1 MEENTNEK
9 AKKRNKII
17 GVTIG
22 LVIVAIVAVSISY
35 AYWQVTKTQQDKNT
49 MISACLDLDL
59 TSETEGI
66 KLQSAIP
73 ISDAEAALLTGYT
86 FKVTNKCSYD
96 IKYTIGL
103 DALESTN
110 NNYMDFKYVDVKLD
124 DNAKSNYAALEDV
137 VRDDVRA
144 SKKLSVAKVKA
155 NAANTHTLRAWI
167 DVNTPVDQNAK
178 SFKGKIYITATQAD
192 NQKKITNYGA
202 ELASG
207 DVSRDSSSSVT
218 YAVYDSGTLVYSGE
232 GKALTTEGYMFLEK
246 IYFPLVGLT
255 DEEKSYNDTNESAS
269 LMQLIL
275 FASYVNNLNDDE
287 WKTVMGDDSLTA
299 ETAKAQVAEMI
310 NASSNPTLA
319 KSIYDKC
326 LAVNINKV
334 VLEDGITSLS
344 SGMLPFFADTIE
356 FSPSV
361 TEIEGG
367 SITYDFMIRN
377 LTIPETVTTFA
388 GAFEYVNIENLTINA
403 KASELSFAG
412 TINNLKIG
420 NDTGLTTLNFIKD
433 GLTTKKI
440 YIPSTVTN
448 ITGTNYYIEN
458 KPSVELYM
466 YGPQRTITGLTE
478 SEFKFVTWNYTE

>member
-73 ISDAEAALLTGYT
+73 ITDAEAALLTGYT

-178 SFKGKIYITATQAD
+178 SFKGKIYITATQTD

-232 GKALTTEGYMFLEK
+232 GKALTTEGYMFLEN

-255 DEEKSYNDTNESAS
+255 DEEKSYNDTNESVDV
-269 LMQLIL
+269 MQLVS
-275 FASYVNNLNDDE
+275 FASYVNNFNDDE
-287 WKTVMGDDSLTA
+287 WKAMMGDDSATA
-299 ETAKAQVAEMI
+299 ETAKAQIAEMI

-334 VLEDGITSLS
+334 VLEDGITAISA
-344 SGMLPFFADTIE
+344 GMFPLFVDTIE
-356 FSPSV
+356 IPASVIEMESMSFSSV
-361 TEIEGG
+361 E
-367 SITYDFMIRN
+367 IRN

-388 GAFEYVNIENLTINA
+388 DALDFATIYNLTINA
-403 KASELSFAG
+403 SISNITLNG
-412 TINNLKIG
+412 TYNTLKFSNN
-420 NDTGLTTLNFIKD
+420 TGLTTVSFDDFNV
-433 GLTTKKI
+433 KKL
-440 YIPSTVTN
+440 YIPSTVTTMN
-448 ITGTNYYIEN
+448 YTNGIN
-458 KPSVELYM
+458 DKQNVELYM

-478 SEFKFVTWNYTE
+478 SEFKSVTWNYTE

>member
-218 YAVYDSGTLVYSGE
+218 YTVYDSGTLVYSGE
-232 GKALTTEGYMFLEK
+232 GKALATEGYMFLEN

-255 DEEKSYNDTNESAS
+255 DEEKAYEDANESAD
-269 LMQLIL
+269 LMQLIM

-287 WKTVMGDDSLTA
+287 WKAVMGDDSLTV
-299 ETAKAQVAEMI
+299 ETAKAQIAEMI

-334 VLEDGITSLS
+334 VLEDGITAISA
-344 SGMLPFFADTIE
+344 GMFPLFVDTIE

-361 TEIEGG
+361 TEIEEVSLSG
-367 SITYDFMIRN
+367 SMIRN

-388 GAFEYVNIENLTINA
+388 GAFEEANIENLAINA
-403 KASELSFAG
+403 KASELSFSG

-420 NDTGLTTLNFIKD
+420 NDTGLTTLNFVKD
-433 GLTTKKI
+433 GLITNKI

-448 ITGTNYYIEN
+448 ITGTNYYIN
-458 KPSVELYM
+458 DKSTVELYM

-478 SEFKFVTWNYTE
+478 SEFKSVTWNYTE

>member
-17 GVTIG
+17 GITIG

-73 ISDAEAALLTGYT
+73 ITDAEAALLTGYT

-124 DNAKSNYAALEDV
+124 DNAKSNYDALEDV

-178 SFKGKIYITATQAD
+178 SFKGKIYITATQTD

-232 GKALTTEGYMFLEK
+232 GKALTTEGYMFLEN

-255 DEEKSYNDTNESAS
+255 DEEKSYNDTNESVDV
-269 LMQLIL
+269 MQLVS
-275 FASYVNNLNDDE
+275 FASYVNNFNDDE
-287 WKTVMGDDSLTA
+287 WKAMMGDDSATA
-299 ETAKAQVAEMI
+299 ETAKAQIAEMI

-334 VLEDGITSLS
+334 VLEDGITAISA
-344 SGMLPFFADTIE
+344 GMFPLFVDTIE
-356 FSPSV
+356 IPASVIEMESMSFSSV
-361 TEIEGG
+361 E
-367 SITYDFMIRN
+367 IRN

-388 GAFEYVNIENLTINA
+388 DALDFATIYNLTINA
-403 KASELSFAG
+403 SISNITLNG
-412 TINNLKIG
+412 TYNTLKFSNN
-420 NDTGLTTLNFIKD
+420 TGLTTVSFDDFNV
-433 GLTTKKI
+433 KKL
-440 YIPSTVTN
+440 YIPSTVTTMN
-448 ITGTNYYIEN
+448 YTNGIN
-458 KPSVELYM
+458 DKQNVELYM

-478 SEFKFVTWNYTE
+478 SEFKSVTWNYTE

>member
-17 GVTIG
+17 GITIG

-73 ISDAEAALLTGYT
+73 ITDAEAALLTGYT

-103 DALESTN
+103 DALESAN

-207 DVSRDSSSSVT
+207 DVSRDSSSVT
-218 YAVYDSGTLVYSGE
+218 YTVYDSGTLVYSGE
-232 GKALTTEGYMFLEK
+232 GKALTTEGYMFLEN

-255 DEEKSYNDTNESAS
+255 DEEKAYNDTNESVDV
-269 LMQLIL
+269 MQLVS
-275 FASYVNNLNDDE
+275 FASYVNNFNDDE
-287 WKTVMGDDSLTA
+287 WKAMMGDDSATA

-344 SGMLPFFADTIE
+344 SGMLPLFADTIE

-361 TEIEGG
+361 TEIEEG
-367 SITYDFMIRN
+367 SLSMIRN

-388 GAFEYVNIENLTINA
+388 GAFEYAYIENLTINA
-403 KASELSFAG
+403 KTSELTFSG

-420 NDTGLTTLNFIKD
+420 NDTGLTTLNFVKD
-433 GLTTKKI
+433 GLTTNKI

-466 YGPQRTITGLTE
+466 YGPQRAITGLTE
-478 SEFKFVTWNYTE
+478 SEFKSVTWNYTE

>member
-17 GVTIG
+17 GITIG

-73 ISDAEAALLTGYT
+73 ITDAEAALLTGYT

-103 DALESTN
+103 DALESAN

-124 DNAKSNYAALEDV
+124 DNAKSNYAVLEDV
-137 VRDDVRA
+137 VRDGVRA

-218 YAVYDSGTLVYSGE
+218 YTVYDSGTLVYSGE
-232 GKALTTEGYMFLEK
+232 GKALTTEGYMFFEN
-246 IYFPLVGLT
+246 IYSPLVGLT
-255 DEEKSYNDTNESAS
+255 DEEKAYNDTNESVDV
-269 LMQLIL
+269 MQLIL

-299 ETAKAQVAEMI
+299 ETAKAQIAEMI

-334 VLEDGITSLS
+334 VLEDGITAISA
-344 SGMLPFFADTIE
+344 GMFPLFVDTIE
-356 FSPSV
+356 IPASVIEMESMSFSSV
-361 TEIEGG
+361 E
-367 SITYDFMIRN
+367 IRN

-388 GAFEYVNIENLTINA
+388 DALDFATIYNLTINA
-403 KASELSFAG
+403 SISNITLNG
-412 TINNLKIG
+412 TYNTLKFSNN
-420 NDTGLTTLNFIKD
+420 TGLTTVSFDDFNV
-433 GLTTKKI
+433 KKL
-440 YIPSTVTN
+440 YIPSTVTTMN
-448 ITGTNYYIEN
+448 YTNGIN
-458 KPSVELYM
+458 DKQNVELYM

-478 SEFKFVTWNYTE
+478 SEFKSVTWNYTE

>member
-218 YAVYDSGTLVYSGE
+218 YTVYDSGTLVYSGE
-232 GKALTTEGYMFLEK
+232 GKALATEGYMFLEN

-255 DEEKSYNDTNESAS
+255 DEEKAYEDANESAD
-269 LMQLIL
+269 LMQLIM

-287 WKTVMGDDSLTA
+287 WKAVMGDDSLTV
-299 ETAKAQVAEMI
+299 ETAKAQIAEMI

-334 VLEDGITSLS
+334 VLEDGITAISA
-344 SGMLPFFADTIE
+344 GMFPLFVDTIE

-361 TEIEGG
+361 TEIEEVSLSG
-367 SITYDFMIRN
+367 SMIRN

-388 GAFEYVNIENLTINA
+388 GAFEEANIENLAINA
-403 KASELSFAG
+403 KASELSFSG

-420 NDTGLTTLNFIKD
+420 NDTGLTTLNFVKD
-433 GLTTKKI
+433 GLTTNKI

-448 ITGTNYYIEN
+448 ITGTNYYIN
-458 KPSVELYM
+458 DKSTVELYM

-478 SEFKFVTWNYTE
+478 SEFKSVTWNYTE

>member
-17 GVTIG
+17 GITIG

-73 ISDAEAALLTGYT
+73 ITDAEAALLTGYT

-137 VRDDVRA
+137 VRDGVRA

-218 YAVYDSGTLVYSGE
+218 YTVYDSGTLVYSGE
-232 GKALTTEGYMFLEK
+232 GKALTTEGYMFLEN
-246 IYFPLVGLT
+246 IYSPLVGLT
-255 DEEKSYNDTNESAS
+255 DEEKSYNDTNESVDV
-269 LMQLIL
+269 MQLIL

-287 WKTVMGDDSLTA
+287 WKAMMGDDSATA
-299 ETAKAQVAEMI
+299 ETAKAQIAEMI

-334 VLEDGITSLS
+334 VLEDGITAISA
-344 SGMLPFFADTIE
+344 GMFPLFVDTIE
-356 FSPSV
+356 IPASVIEMESMSFSSV
-361 TEIEGG
+361 E
-367 SITYDFMIRN
+367 IRN

-388 GAFEYVNIENLTINA
+388 DALDFATIYNLTINA
-403 KASELSFAG
+403 SISNITLNG
-412 TINNLKIG
+412 TYNTLKFSNN
-420 NDTGLTTLNFIKD
+420 TGLTTVSFDDFNV
-433 GLTTKKI
+433 KKL
-440 YIPSTVTN
+440 YIPSTVTTMN
-448 ITGTNYYIEN
+448 YTNGIN
-458 KPSVELYM
+458 DKQNVELYM

-478 SEFKFVTWNYTE
+478 SEFKSVTWNYTE

>member
-17 GVTIG
+17 GITIG

-73 ISDAEAALLTGYT
+73 ITDAEAALLTGYT

-137 VRDDVRA
+137 VRDGVRA

-232 GKALTTEGYMFLEK
+232 GKALATEGYMFLEN

-255 DEEKSYNDTNESAS
+255 DEEKAYNDTNESVDV
-269 LMQLIL
+269 MQLIL

-287 WKTVMGDDSLTA
+287 WKTVMGDDSATA
-299 ETAKAQVAEMI
+299 ETAKAQIAEMI

-334 VLEDGITSLS
+334 VLEDGITAISA
-344 SGMLPFFADTIE
+344 GMFPLFVDTIE
-356 FSPSV
+356 IPASVIEMESMSFSSV
-361 TEIEGG
+361 E
-367 SITYDFMIRN
+367 IRN

-388 GAFEYVNIENLTINA
+388 DALDFATIYNLTINA
-403 KASELSFAG
+403 SISNITLNG
-412 TINNLKIG
+412 TYNTLKFSNN
-420 NDTGLTTLNFIKD
+420 TGLTTVSFDDFNV
-433 GLTTKKI
+433 KKL
-440 YIPSTVTN
+440 YIPSTVTTMN
-448 ITGTNYYIEN
+448 YTNGIN
-458 KPSVELYM
+458 DKQNVELYM

-478 SEFKFVTWNYTE
+478 SEFKSVTWNYTE

>member
-218 YAVYDSGTLVYSGE
+218 YTVYDSGALVYSGE
-232 GKALTTEGYMFLEK
+232 GKALATEGYMFLEN
-246 IYFPLVGLT
+246 IYFPLAGLT
-255 DEEKSYNDTNESAS
+255 EEEKAYEDANESVD
-269 LMQLIL
+269 LMQLIM
-275 FASYVNNLNDDE
+275 FASYVNNFNDDE
-287 WKTVMGDDSLTA
+287 WKAVMGDDSITV
-299 ETAKAQVAEMI
+299 ETAKAQIAEMI

-334 VLEDGITSLS
+334 VLEDGITAISA
-344 SGMLPFFADTIE
+344 GMFPLFVDTIE

-361 TEIEGG
+361 TEIEEVSLSG
-367 SITYDFMIRN
+367 SMIRN

-388 GAFEYVNIENLTINA
+388 GAFEEANIENLAINA
-403 KASELSFAG
+403 KASELSFSG

-420 NDTGLTTLNFIKD
+420 NDTGLTTLNFVKD

-458 KPSVELYM
+458 KSTVELYM

-478 SEFKFVTWNYTE
+478 SEFKSVTWNYTE

>member
-73 ISDAEAALLTGYT
+73 ITDAEAALLTGYT

-137 VRDDVRA
+137 VRDGVRA

-167 DVNTPVDQNAK
+167 DFNTPVDQNAK

-218 YAVYDSGTLVYSGE
+218 YTVYDSGTLVYSGE
-232 GKALTTEGYMFLEK
+232 GKALATEGYMFLEN

-255 DEEKSYNDTNESAS
+255 DEEKAYNDTNESVDV
-269 LMQLIL
+269 MQLVS
-275 FASYVNNLNDDE
+275 FASYVNNFNDDE
-287 WKTVMGDDSLTA
+287 WKAMMGDDSATA

-334 VLEDGITSLS
+334 VLEDGITAISA
-344 SGMLPFFADTIE
+344 GMFPLFVDTIE
-356 FSPSV
+356 IPASVIEMESMSFSSV
-361 TEIEGG
+361 K
-367 SITYDFMIRN
+367 IRN

-388 GAFEYVNIENLTINA
+388 NALDLATIDNLTINA
-403 KASELSFAG
+403 NISNITLNG
-412 TINNLKIG
+412 TYNTLKFSNN
-420 NDTGLTTLNFIKD
+420 TGLTTVSFDDFNV
-433 GLTTKKI
+433 KKL
-440 YIPSTVTN
+440 YIPSTVT
-448 ITGTNYYIEN
+448 TMNYTFTIN
-458 KPSVELYM
+458 DKQNVELYM

-478 SEFKFVTWNYTE
+478 SEFKSVTWNYTE

>member
-17 GVTIG
+17 GITIG

-73 ISDAEAALLTGYT
+73 ITDAEAALLTGYT

-103 DALESTN
+103 DALESAN

-124 DNAKSNYAALEDV
+124 DNAKSNYAVLEDV
-137 VRDDVRA
+137 VRDGVRA

-155 NAANTHTLRAWI
+155 NAANAHTLRAWI

-218 YAVYDSGTLVYSGE
+218 YTVYDSGTLVYSGE
-232 GKALTTEGYMFLEK
+232 GKALTTEGYMFFEN

-255 DEEKSYNDTNESAS
+255 DEEKAYNDTNESVDV
-269 LMQLIL
+269 MQLIL

-299 ETAKAQVAEMI
+299 ETAKAQIAEMI

-334 VLEDGITSLS
+334 VLEDGITAISA
-344 SGMLPFFADTIE
+344 GMFPLFVDTIE
-356 FSPSV
+356 IPASVIEMESMSFSSV
-361 TEIEGG
+361 E
-367 SITYDFMIRN
+367 IRN

-388 GAFEYVNIENLTINA
+388 DALDFATIYNLTINA
-403 KASELSFAG
+403 SISNITLNG
-412 TINNLKIG
+412 TYNTLKFSNN
-420 NDTGLTTLNFIKD
+420 TGLTTVSFDDFNV
-433 GLTTKKI
+433 KKL
-440 YIPSTVTN
+440 YIPSTVTTMN
-448 ITGTNYYIEN
+448 YTNGIN
-458 KPSVELYM
+458 DKQNVELYM

-478 SEFKFVTWNYTE
+478 SEFKSVTWNYTE

>member
-232 GKALTTEGYMFLEK
+232 GKALATEGYMFLEN

-255 DEEKSYNDTNESAS
+255 DEEKAFEDEELG

-287 WKTVMGDDSLTA
+287 WKTVMGDDSTTA
-299 ETAKAQVAEMI
+299 ESAKTQIAQMI
-310 NASSNPTLA
+310 NSSSNPTLA

-334 VLEDGITSLS
+334 VLENGMTTISA
-344 SGMLPFFADTIE
+344 GMLPVFTDTIDI
-356 FSPSV
+356 PASV
-361 TEIEGG
+361 TEIEEG
-367 SITYDFMIRN
+367 SFSYDYMIRN

-388 GAFEYVNIENLTINA
+388 GAFEAANIENLAINA
-403 KASELSFAG
+403 KASELSFSG

-420 NDTGLTTLNFIKD
+420 NDTGLTTLNFVKD
-433 GLTTKKI
+433 GLTTNKI

-458 KPSVELYM
+458 KSTVELYM

-478 SEFKFVTWNYTE
+478 SEFKSVTWNYTE

>member
-17 GVTIG
+17 GITIG

-73 ISDAEAALLTGYT
+73 ITDAEAALLTGYT

-218 YAVYDSGTLVYSGE
+218 YTVYDSGTLVYSGE
-232 GKALTTEGYMFLEK
+232 GKALTTEGYMFLEN

-255 DEEKSYNDTNESAS
+255 DEEKAYNDTNESVDV
-269 LMQLIL
+269 MQLVA
-275 FASYVNNLNDDE
+275 FASYVNNFNDDE
-287 WKTVMGDDSLTA
+287 WKAMMGDDSLTA

-310 NASSNPTLA
+310 NADR
-319 KSIYDKC
+319 KS
-326 LAVNINKV
+326 V
-334 VLEDGITSLS
+334 V
-344 SGMLPFFADTIE
+344 
-356 FSPSV
+356 
-361 TEIEGG
+361 
-367 SITYDFMIRN
+367 
-377 LTIPETVTTFA
+377 
-388 GAFEYVNIENLTINA
+388 
-403 KASELSFAG
+403 
-412 TINNLKIG
+412 
-420 NDTGLTTLNFIKD
+420 
-433 GLTTKKI
+433 
-440 YIPSTVTN
+440 
-448 ITGTNYYIEN
+448 
-458 KPSVELYM
+458 
-466 YGPQRTITGLTE
+466 
-478 SEFKFVTWNYTE
+478 

>member
-218 YAVYDSGTLVYSGE
+218 YTVYDSGTLVYSGE

-255 DEEKSYNDTNESAS
+255 DEEKSYNDTNESVDV
-269 LMQLIL
+269 MQLVS
-275 FASYVNNLNDDE
+275 FASYVNNFNDDE
-287 WKTVMGDDSLTA
+287 WKAMMGDDSATA

-344 SGMLPFFADTIE
+344 SGMLPLFADTIE

-361 TEIEGG
+361 TEIEEG
-367 SITYDFMIRN
+367 SLSMIRN

-388 GAFEYVNIENLTINA
+388 GAFEYAYIENLTINA
-403 KASELSFAG
+403 KTSELTFSG

-420 NDTGLTTLNFIKD
+420 NDTGLTTLNFVKD
-433 GLTTKKI
+433 GLTTNKI

-478 SEFKFVTWNYTE
+478 SEFKSVTWNYTE

>member
-218 YAVYDSGTLVYSGE
+218 YTVYDSGTLVYSGE
-232 GKALTTEGYMFLEK
+232 GKALATEGYMFLEN

-255 DEEKSYNDTNESAS
+255 DEEKAYEDANESAD
-269 LMQLIL
+269 LMQLIM

-287 WKTVMGDDSLTA
+287 WKAVMGDDSLTV
-299 ETAKAQVAEMI
+299 ETAKAQIAEMI

-334 VLEDGITSLS
+334 VLEDGITAISA
-344 SGMLPFFADTIE
+344 GMFPLFVDTIE

-361 TEIEGG
+361 TEIEEAFLGG
-367 SITYDFMIRN
+367 SSMIRN

-388 GAFEYVNIENLTINA
+388 GAFEEAYIENLAINA
-403 KASELSFAG
+403 KASELSFSG

-420 NDTGLTTLNFIKD
+420 NDTGLTTLNFVKD

-458 KPSVELYM
+458 KSTVELYM

-478 SEFKFVTWNYTE
+478 SEFKSVTWNYTE

>member
-17 GVTIG
+17 GITIG

-137 VRDDVRA
+137 VRDGVRA

-167 DVNTPVDQNAK
+167 DFNTPVDQNAK

-232 GKALTTEGYMFLEK
+232 GKALTTEGHMFLEK

-255 DEEKSYNDTNESAS
+255 EEEKAYEDEDMDLTSIIINAA
-269 LMQLIL
+269 MI
-275 FASYVNNLNDDE
+275 NNYTDDE
-287 WKTVMGDDSLTA
+287 WKAVMGDDSATA
-299 ETAKAQVAEMI
+299 ETAKAQIEEAI
-310 NASSNPTLA
+310 NSLSNPTLA

-334 VLEDGITSLS
+334 VLEDGITAISA
-344 SGMLPFFADTIE
+344 GMLPLFVDTIE

-361 TEIEGG
+361 TEIEEGSLGG
-367 SITYDFMIRN
+367 ISMIRN

-388 GAFEYVNIENLTINA
+388 GAFEDANIENLAINA
-403 KASELSFAG
+403 KASELSFSG

-420 NDTGLTTLNFIKD
+420 NDTGLTTLNFVKD

-478 SEFKFVTWNYTE
+478 SEFKSVTWNYTE

>member
-17 GVTIG
+17 GITIG

-73 ISDAEAALLTGYT
+73 ITDAEAALLTGYT

-178 SFKGKIYITATQAD
+178 SFKGKIYITATQTD

-232 GKALTTEGYMFLEK
+232 GKALTTEGYMFLEN

-255 DEEKSYNDTNESAS
+255 DEEKSYNDTNESVDV
-269 LMQLIL
+269 MQLVS
-275 FASYVNNLNDDE
+275 FASYVNNFNDDE
-287 WKTVMGDDSLTA
+287 WKAMMGDDSATA
-299 ETAKAQVAEMI
+299 ETAKAQIAEMI

-334 VLEDGITSLS
+334 VLEDGITAISA
-344 SGMLPFFADTIE
+344 GMFPLFVDTIE
-356 FSPSV
+356 IPASVIEMESMSFSSV
-361 TEIEGG
+361 E
-367 SITYDFMIRN
+367 IRN

-388 GAFEYVNIENLTINA
+388 DALDFATIYNLTINA
-403 KASELSFAG
+403 SISNITLNG
-412 TINNLKIG
+412 TYNTLKFSNN
-420 NDTGLTTLNFIKD
+420 TGLTTVSFDDFNV
-433 GLTTKKI
+433 KKL
-440 YIPSTVTN
+440 YIPSTVTTMN
-448 ITGTNYYIEN
+448 YTNGIN
-458 KPSVELYM
+458 DKQNVELYM

-478 SEFKFVTWNYTE
+478 SEFKSVTWNYTE

>member
-17 GVTIG
+17 GITIG

-73 ISDAEAALLTGYT
+73 ITDAEAALLTGYT

-137 VRDDVRA
+137 VRDGVRA

-192 NQKKITNYGA
+192 NQKKITSYGA

-232 GKALTTEGYMFLEK
+232 GKVVVTDNFTFLEK
-246 IYFPLVGLT
+246 IYFPLIGLT
-255 DEEKSYNDTNESAS
+255 DEEKAYNDTNESAD
-269 LMQLIL
+269 LMQLVI
-275 FASYVNNLNDDE
+275 FASYVNNFNDDE
-287 WKTVMGDDSLTA
+287 WKALMGDDSATA
-299 ETAKAQVAEMI
+299 ETAKAQVAEWI

-334 VLEDGITSLS
+334 IIEDGITAISA
-344 SGMLPFFADTIE
+344 GMFPFFIDTFEIPASVIE
-356 FSPSV
+356 LESRCFENV
-361 TEIEGG
+361 K
-367 SITYDFMIRN
+367 IRN

-388 GAFEYVNIENLTINA
+388 DALDLVIIDNLTINA
-403 KASELSFAG
+403 NISNITLNGIYNTLKFS
-412 TINNLKIG
+412 NN
-420 NDTGLTTLNFIKD
+420 TGLTTVSFDDFNV
-433 GLTTKKI
+433 KKL
-440 YIPSTVTN
+440 YIPSTVT
-448 ITGTNYYIEN
+448 TMNYTTAIN
-458 KPSVELYM
+458 DKQNVELYM

-478 SEFKFVTWNYTE
+478 SEFKSVTWNYTE

>member
-17 GVTIG
+17 GITIG

-73 ISDAEAALLTGYT
+73 ITDAEAALLTGYT

-137 VRDDVRA
+137 VRDGVRA

-167 DVNTPVDQNAK
+167 DFNTPVDQNAK

-232 GKALTTEGYMFLEK
+232 GKALTTEGHMFLEK

-255 DEEKSYNDTNESAS
+255 EEEKAYEDEDMDLTSIIINAA
-269 LMQLIL
+269 MI
-275 FASYVNNLNDDE
+275 NNYTDDE
-287 WKTVMGDDSLTA
+287 WKAEMGDDSATA
-299 ETAKAQVAEMI
+299 ETAKAQIEEAI

-334 VLEDGITSLS
+334 VLEDGITAISA
-344 SGMLPFFADTIE
+344 GMFPLFVDTIE
-356 FSPSV
+356 IPASVIEMESMSFSSV
-361 TEIEGG
+361 K
-367 SITYDFMIRN
+367 IRN

-388 GAFEYVNIENLTINA
+388 NALDMATIDNLTINA
-403 KASELSFAG
+403 NISNITLNG
-412 TINNLKIG
+412 TYNTLKFSNN
-420 NDTGLTTLNFIKD
+420 TGLTTVSFDDFNV
-433 GLTTKKI
+433 KKL
-440 YIPSTVTN
+440 YIPSTVTTMN
-448 ITGTNYYIEN
+448 YTNAIN
-458 KPSVELYM
+458 DKQNVELYM

-478 SEFKFVTWNYTE
+478 SEFKSVTWNYTE

>member
-73 ISDAEAALLTGYT
+73 ITDAEAALLTGYT

-137 VRDDVRA
+137 VRDGVRA

-167 DVNTPVDQNAK
+167 DFNTPVDQNAK

-232 GKALTTEGYMFLEK
+232 GKALTTEGHMFLEK

-255 DEEKSYNDTNESAS
+255 EEEKAYEDEDMDLTSIIINAA
-269 LMQLIL
+269 MI
-275 FASYVNNLNDDE
+275 NNYTDDE
-287 WKTVMGDDSLTA
+287 WKAEMGDDSATA
-299 ETAKAQVAEMI
+299 ETAKAQIEEAI

-334 VLEDGITSLS
+334 VLEDGITAISA
-344 SGMLPFFADTIE
+344 GMFPLFVDTIE
-356 FSPSV
+356 IPASVIEMESMSFSSV
-361 TEIEGG
+361 K
-367 SITYDFMIRN
+367 IRN

-388 GAFEYVNIENLTINA
+388 NALDMATIDNLTINA
-403 KASELSFAG
+403 NISNITLNG
-412 TINNLKIG
+412 TYNTLKFSNN
-420 NDTGLTTLNFIKD
+420 TGLTTVSFDDFNV
-433 GLTTKKI
+433 KKL
-440 YIPSTVTN
+440 YIPSTVTTMN
-448 ITGTNYYIEN
+448 YTNAIN
-458 KPSVELYM
+458 DKQNVELYM

-478 SEFKFVTWNYTE
+478 SEFKSVTWNYTE

>member
-66 KLQSAIP
+66 KLQSGIP

-232 GKALTTEGYMFLEK
+232 GKALTTEGYMFLEN

-255 DEEKSYNDTNESAS
+255 DEEKSYNDTNESVDV
-269 LMQLIL
+269 MQLVS
-275 FASYVNNLNDDE
+275 FASYVNNFNDDE
-287 WKTVMGDDSLTA
+287 WKAMMGDDSATA

-344 SGMLPFFADTIE
+344 SGMLPLFADTIE

-361 TEIEGG
+361 TEIEEG
-367 SITYDFMIRN
+367 SLSMIRN

-388 GAFEYVNIENLTINA
+388 GAFEYANIENLTINA
-403 KASELSFAG
+403 KTSELTFSG

-420 NDTGLTTLNFIKD
+420 NDTGLTTLNFVKD
-433 GLTTKKI
+433 GLTTNKI

-478 SEFKFVTWNYTE
+478 SEFKSVTWNYTE

>member
-232 GKALTTEGYMFLEK
+232 GKALTTEGHMFLEK

-255 DEEKSYNDTNESAS
+255 EEEKAYEDEDMDLTSIIINAA
-269 LMQLIL
+269 MI
-275 FASYVNNLNDDE
+275 NNYTDDE
-287 WKTVMGDDSLTA
+287 WKAEMGDDSATA
-299 ETAKAQVAEMI
+299 ETAKAQIEEAI

-334 VLEDGITSLS
+334 VLEDGITAISA
-344 SGMLPFFADTIE
+344 GMFPLFVDTIE
-356 FSPSV
+356 IPASVIEMESMSFSSV
-361 TEIEGG
+361 K
-367 SITYDFMIRN
+367 IRN

-388 GAFEYVNIENLTINA
+388 NALDMATIDNLTINA
-403 KASELSFAG
+403 NISNITLNG
-412 TINNLKIG
+412 TYNTLKFSNN
-420 NDTGLTTLNFIKD
+420 TGLTTVSFDDFNV
-433 GLTTKKI
+433 KKL
-440 YIPSTVTN
+440 YIPSTVTTMN
-448 ITGTNYYIEN
+448 YTNAIN
-458 KPSVELYM
+458 DKQNVELYM

-478 SEFKFVTWNYTE
+478 SEFKSVTWNYTE

>member
-232 GKALTTEGYMFLEK
+232 GKALATEGYMFLEN

-255 DEEKSYNDTNESAS
+255 DEEKAYEDEDMDLTSIIINAA
-269 LMQLIL
+269 MI
-275 FASYVNNLNDDE
+275 NNYTDDE
-287 WKTVMGDDSLTA
+287 WKAEMGDDSATA
-299 ETAKAQVAEMI
+299 ETAKAQIEEAI

-334 VLEDGITSLS
+334 VLEDGITAISA
-344 SGMLPFFADTIE
+344 GMFPLFVDTIE
-356 FSPSV
+356 IPASVIEMESMSFSSV
-361 TEIEGG
+361 K
-367 SITYDFMIRN
+367 IRN

-388 GAFEYVNIENLTINA
+388 NALDMATIDNLTINA
-403 KASELSFAG
+403 NISNITLNG
-412 TINNLKIG
+412 TYNTLKFSNN
-420 NDTGLTTLNFIKD
+420 TGLTTVSFDDFNV
-433 GLTTKKI
+433 KKL
-440 YIPSTVTN
+440 YIPSTVTTMN
-448 ITGTNYYIEN
+448 YTNAIN
-458 KPSVELYM
+458 DKQNVELYM

-478 SEFKFVTWNYTE
+478 SEFKSVTWNYTE

>member
-167 DVNTPVDQNAK
+167 DFNTPVDQNAK

-218 YAVYDSGTLVYSGE
+218 YTVYDSGTLVYSGE
-232 GKALTTEGYMFLEK
+232 GKALATEGYMFLEK
-246 IYFPLVGLT
+246 IYFPLIGLT
-255 DEEKSYNDTNESAS
+255 DEEKAFEDEELG

-287 WKTVMGDDSLTA
+287 WKTVMGDDSTTA
-299 ETAKAQVAEMI
+299 ESAKTQIAQMI
-310 NASSNPTLA
+310 NSSSNPTLA
-319 KSIYDKC
+319 KSIYDKS

-334 VLEDGITSLS
+334 VLENGMTTISA
-344 SGMLPFFADTIE
+344 GMLPFFTDTIDI
-356 FSPSV
+356 PASV
-361 TEIEGG
+361 TEIEEG
-367 SITYDFMIRN
+367 SFSYDYMVRN

-388 GAFEYVNIENLTINA
+388 GAFENANIENLAINA
-403 KASELSFAG
+403 KASELSFSG

-420 NDTGLTTLNFIKD
+420 NDTGLTTLNFVKD

-458 KPSVELYM
+458 KSTVELYM
-466 YGPQRTITGLTE
+466 YGSQRTITGLTE
-478 SEFKFVTWNYTE
+478 SEFKSVTWNYTE

>member
-17 GVTIG
+17 GITIG

-73 ISDAEAALLTGYT
+73 ITDAEAALLTGYT

-137 VRDDVRA
+137 VRDGVRA

-218 YAVYDSGTLVYSGE
+218 YTVYDSGTLVYSGE
-232 GKALTTEGYMFLEK
+232 GKALTTEGYMFLEN
-246 IYFPLVGLT
+246 IYSPLVGLT
-255 DEEKSYNDTNESAS
+255 DEEKAYNDTNESVDV
-269 LMQLIL
+269 MQLIL

-287 WKTVMGDDSLTA
+287 WKAMMGDDSATA
-299 ETAKAQVAEMI
+299 ETAKAQIAEMI

-334 VLEDGITSLS
+334 VLEDGITAISA
-344 SGMLPFFADTIE
+344 GMFPLFVDTIE
-356 FSPSV
+356 IPASVIEMESMSFSSV
-361 TEIEGG
+361 E
-367 SITYDFMIRN
+367 IRN

-388 GAFEYVNIENLTINA
+388 DALDFATIYNLTINA
-403 KASELSFAG
+403 SISNITLNG
-412 TINNLKIG
+412 TYNTLKFSNN
-420 NDTGLTTLNFIKD
+420 TGLTTVSFDNFNV
-433 GLTTKKI
+433 KKL
-440 YIPSTVTN
+440 YIPSTVTTMN
-448 ITGTNYYIEN
+448 YTNGIN
-458 KPSVELYM
+458 DKQNVELYM

-478 SEFKFVTWNYTE
+478 SEFKSVTWNYTE